1 MLHDE
6 DQAPTNDTHKQ
17 FGQKHARGPFSLQID
32 TAADT
37 HPPKSPALTHS
48 RAHTP
53 KLKPINRYPNFG
65 ESSNPAFRLG
75 HQRKLRFPGKK
86 RAASNSE
93 TVPHTP
99 QLLTRNF
106 PSKLTHPKA
115 GSPTPAGAFLPP
127 GLGLGSLGREGRCE
141 GESCPGAL
149 FGKSGRDR
157 RGGGPG
163 RWTAG
168 RGIRQ

>member
-1 MLHDE
+1 MMRTRRPQMTHTNNSVKNTHGALSHFKST
-6 DQAPTNDTHKQ
+6 QPQTHTRQNPQPSPTPGRT
-17 FGQKHARGPFSLQID
+17 L
-32 TAADT
+32 
-37 HPPKSPALTHS
+37 
-48 RAHTP
+48 
-53 KLKPINRYPNFG
+53 PN
-65 ESSNPAFRLG
+65 SNPSTDTPTSAKVPTPHLDSVTSANSSSQAKRG
-75 HQRKLRFPGKK
+75 RQAIQRR
-86 RAASNSE
+86 S
-93 TVPHTP
+93 HTP